1 MIGSSKIEMNKFG
14 ARVVKLAKINL
25 GASQTIEGKKRVT
38 NNTGALSNSL
48 GYRLKQKRTSTG
60 QFSSGF
66 DIEFTSSL
74 DYAPFIEYGVRG
86 SESSPIGARNSP
98 FKFKAKNL
106 PKGVVAGWMQNKPM
120 VKRFKTLRLKDA
132 GTGKFIKDTPQ
143 ARRQAEFL
151 IGRKI
156 ATTGIA
162 PRNYYSDA
170 IEQAVQTNG
179 GDVAVSMALDFIKN
193 NIKKLNK

>member
-1 MIGSSKIEMNKFG
+1 MNKFG

-86 SESSPIGARNSP
+86 SEASPIGTRNSP

-106 PKGVVAGWMQNKPM
+106 PKGVVSGWMQSKPI
-120 VKRFKTLRLKDA
+120 RLKDVA
-132 GTGKFIKDTPQ
+132 TGKFIKDTPQ

-179 GDVAVSMALDFIKN
+179 GDVAVAMALDFIKN